1 MERFE
6 KVLKAS
12 FEGRERRAVM
22 ESERQFKN
30 CAPENAL
37 LIKILSEEV
46 HFKTSFEGME
56 AVTVKR
62 REF

>member
-22 ESERQFKN
+22 ESERETIQKL
-30 CAPENAL
+30 C
-37 LIKILSEEV
+37 
-46 HFKTSFEGME
+46 T
-56 AVTVKR
+56 
-62 REF
+62 RECITDQNIV